1 MIATAESPAARRL
14 VAALSAIVV
23 VAVALVIYVLPARNG
38 AGAPGVLPTVNAILN
53 GGAGVLLFV
62 GWLNIRRRRVAAH
75 RLCMLSAFA
84 LSSVF
89 LVTYLVHHAQVG
101 SVKYQGEGLLRALYF
116 ALLVPHI
123 VLAAVVVPLALLTI
137 YRGWTNRIS
146 LHRRIAR
153 VTLPVW
159 LFVSVSGVIVYF
171 MLYR

>member
-1 MIATAESPAARRL
+1 
-14 VAALSAIVV
+14 
-23 VAVALVIYVLPARNG
+23 
-38 AGAPGVLPTVNAILN
+38 
-53 GGAGVLLFV
+53 
-62 GWLNIRRRRVAAH
+62 
-75 RLCMLSAFA
+75 MLSAFA

-101 SVKYQGEGLLRALYF
+101 SVKYQGEGVLRALYF

-123 VLAAVVVPLALLTI
+123 LLAAVVVPLALLTI
-137 YRGWTNRIS
+137 YRGWTNRIT